1 MEEKMAGR
9 VAVAIAD
16 NIISPLGLTSEENY
30 MAVKDGRTGVVRYAG
45 HWGLPDPFMAAL
57 IDRESLPSLP
67 DEEGL
72 TIFEKMVLLSI
83 RQALSQCDV
92 DVTSKRTQLVLSTTK
107 GNVELLGEATT
118 QRCLTPSCPDPR
130 VLLGEAAK
138 TIARYLGNPNLPI
151 VVSNACISGVCAQI
165 EASRLLQTGRYD
177 HVIVCGAD
185 VLSPFIVSGFQS
197 LKALTDEPCRPF
209 DIDRTGIN
217 LGDAAATIIYQ
228 GVAAD
233 AQPSGA
239 WVLVKGAIRN
249 DAHHIS
255 SPSPTGDGCYNV
267 LREVMQGTKEE
278 DIALIN
284 AHGTATLFND
294 EMESVAIFRAGLSQ
308 IPVNSL
314 KGYFGHTMGAAGIL
328 ETIISMRALNEG
340 IILPT
345 KGYECL
351 GVSKKINIAAESGH
365 TDKRSFIKM
374 ISGFGGCNAAILFR
388 TVDSGPRKTV
398 NCQLKTSAEVEITTE
413 GMVLNGQRLT
423 TSGSGSEMLTDAY
436 RRYVGDYPKFFKMD
450 GLSKLGFLASELLLQ
465 QMDEGTEHDG
475 ARRSQERFI
484 LRDDRAVIL
493 FNRSGSIE
501 ADVHYQSTISDPDNF
516 FPSPSVFVYT
526 LPNIVTGE
534 IAIRNKYQGE
544 TSFFVLEHE
553 DQETIQAMIEAAFED
568 EGTKSVLAGWVDYS
582 DGGHFEAKMRLMDRL
597 KD

>member
-1 MEEKMAGR
+1 MEKEMAGR
-9 VAVAIAD
+9 IAVAIAD

-30 MAVKDGRTGVVRYAG
+30 MAVKDGRTGLVRYAG
-45 HWGLPDPFMAAL
+45 QWGLPDPFMAAL

-72 TIFEKMVLLSI
+72 TIFEKMVILSI

-92 DVTSKRTQLVLSTTK
+92 DVTSERTLLILSTTK
-107 GNVELLGEATT
+107 GNVELLGKSTT
-118 QRCLTPSCPDPR
+118 QRCLTPLCP
-130 VLLGEAAK
+130 LLGEAAK
-138 TIARYLGNPNLPI
+138 TIASYLGNPNLPI

-165 EASRLLQTGRYD
+165 EASRLLATGRYD
-177 HVIVCGAD
+177 HAIVCGAD

-217 LGDAAATIIYQ
+217 LGDAAATIIYR

-233 AQPSGA
+233 AQPSGT

-255 SPSPTGDGCYNV
+255 SPSPKGDGCYNA
-267 LREVMQGTKEE
+267 LRYVMQGACEE
-278 DIALIN
+278 DIAFIN

-365 TDKRSFIKM
+365 TDKRSFVKM
-374 ISGFGGCNAAILFR
+374 MSGFGGCNAAI
-388 TVDSGPRKTV
+388 
-398 NCQLKTSAEVEITTE
+398 
-413 GMVLNGQRLT
+413 
-423 TSGSGSEMLTDAY
+423 
-436 RRYVGDYPKFFKMD
+436 
-450 GLSKLGFLASELLLQ
+450 
-465 QMDEGTEHDG
+465 
-475 ARRSQERFI
+475 RFC
-484 LRDDRAVIL
+484 
-493 FNRSGSIE
+493 E
-501 ADVHYQSTISDPDNF
+501 YQS
-516 FPSPSVFVYT
+516 
-526 LPNIVTGE
+526 
-534 IAIRNKYQGE
+534 
-544 TSFFVLEHE
+544 
-553 DQETIQAMIEAAFED
+553 
-568 EGTKSVLAGWVDYS
+568 
-582 DGGHFEAKMRLMDRL
+582 
-597 KD
+597 

>member
-1 MEEKMAGR
+1 MEKEMAGR
-9 VAVAIAD
+9 IAVAIAD

-30 MAVKDGRTGVVRYAG
+30 MAVKDGRSGLVRYAG
-45 HWGLPDPFMAAL
+45 QWGLPDPFMAAL

-72 TIFEKMVLLSI
+72 TIFEKMVILSI

-92 DVTSKRTQLVLSTTK
+92 DVTSERTLLILSTTK
-107 GNVELLGEATT
+107 GNVELLGKSTT
-118 QRCLTPSCPDPR
+118 QRCLTPSCP
-130 VLLGEAAK
+130 LLGEAAK
-138 TIARYLGNPNLPI
+138 TIANYLRNPNLPI

-165 EASRLLQTGRYD
+165 EASRLLATGRYD
-177 HVIVCGAD
+177 HAIVCGAD

-217 LGDAAATIIYQ
+217 LGDAAATIIYR

-233 AQPSGA
+233 ALPSGA
-239 WVLVKGAIRN
+239 WALVKGAVRN

-255 SPSPTGDGCYNV
+255 SPSPKGDGCYNA
-267 LREVMQGTKEE
+267 LRYVMQGACEE
-278 DIALIN
+278 DIAFIN

-365 TDKRSFIKM
+365 TDKRSFVKM
-374 ISGFGGCNAAILFR
+374 MSGFGGCNATILFSGQWR
-388 TVDSGPRKTV
+388 VDRYDYQTSAETSDESNQ
-398 NCQLKTSAEVEITTE
+398 NCPLSTLHYPLHTQAEVEITTE
-413 GMVLNGQRLT
+413 GILLNGQRLE
-423 TSGSGSEMLTDAY
+423 TSGNGSEMLTDAY

-450 GLSKLGFLASELLLQ
+450 GLSRLGFIASEL
-465 QMDEGTEHDG
+465 
-475 ARRSQERFI
+475 I
-484 LRDDRAVIL
+484 LEDLNVPRDDRAVIL

-501 ADVHYQSTISDPDNF
+501 ADVHYQKTISDPDNF

-553 DQETIQAMIEAAFED
+553 DQPTIQAMIEASFED
-568 EGTKSVLAGWVDYS
+568 EGTTSVLAGWVDYT
-582 DGGHFEAKMRLMDRL
+582 DAHHFEARMKIII
-597 KD
+597 KE